1 MFNPVKVMFISLPVC
16 IFSCFMGQPQS
27 KPQGYLIAECL
38 RDSPMGAYI
47 DSSCSSSTFSDNLE
61 LSLFFLAICV
71 VFSIVTAVAACKLGH
86 KK

>member
-1 MFNPVKVMFISLPVC
+1 MSNPVKVMLISVPVC
-16 IFSCFMGQPQS
+16 FFSCFMGQPQS

-38 RDSPMGAYI
+38 RDGPMGAYI
-47 DSSCSSSTFSDNLE
+47 DHSCSSSTFSDNLG

-71 VFSIVTAVAACKLGH
+71 ISSVVTVVAACKLGH